1 MFYKKKQKKN
11 DVNVLFGPV
20 MEKTNLE
27 EKKIRSFTLRQGF
40 MKPTGFYKS

>member
-1 MFYKKKQKKN
+1 MYC
-11 DVNVLFGPV
+11 LGPV

-27 EKKIRSFTLRQGF
+27 EKKIRGFTLRQGF